1 MSSRAGSGRWFDV
14 VNQAGEIKR
23 PSEERDRVWIIADGK
38 CAGVDISCL
47 VEFVL
52 FGIGLWLKNR
62 RWKARKCEKFAV
74 RRRGVRKTDSTFEAG
89 SHQSRGGKIR
99 YVV

>member
-52 FGIGLWLKNR
+52 LDRIKVEGGR
-62 RWKARKCEKFAV
+62 FAM
-74 RRRGVRKTDSTFEAG
+74 SF
-89 SHQSRGGKIR
+89 
-99 YVV
+99 